1 MIKFAAFILL
11 LILFP
16 VSSIAGNEANPL
28 IRVGVLKFGT
38 VNWELDVLEH
48 HGLGEKYGVNVKVI
62 PLASK
67 NATSVAL
74 QGDAVDVIVTDWIWV
89 SRMRAD
95 GRTYTFFPYSMTVGS
110 LYVRPDAGIDS
121 LAKLQGKKL
130 GIAGGPVDKSWLL
143 LRAYA
148 QAKLGLRLAETV
160 EPTFAAPPLL
170 NQLMLRGD
178 IEAGLNFWH
187 YGARLE
193 AAGMRPLI
201 KVTDLIRGL
210 GIEAQVPLLGWVFDE
225 KWAQGHRAAVVNFLR
240 ASYAAKRLLAES
252 DSEWERLRPLT
263 KAEDDITL
271 YALRDAYRAGIPQR
285 FSDEEIKAADAV
297 FAILAREGGEK
308 LVGKSDALSKGTFW
322 TTVNLEGLTP

>member
-1 MIKFAAFILL
+1 MKKLAVIFILL
-11 LILFP
+11 FIFPATVILAAETP
-16 VSSIAGNEANPL
+16 PT

-38 VNWELDVLEH
+38 VNWELDVIKH
-48 HGLGEKYGVNVKVI
+48 HQLSEKYGVDLQVV

-67 NATSVAL
+67 NATSVAM
-74 QGDAVDVIVTDWIWV
+74 QGGAVDVIVTDWIWV

-95 GRTYTFFPYSMTVGS
+95 GRPYTFFPYSMTVGS
-110 LYVRPDAGIDS
+110 LYVRPDAGIDRLQQ
-121 LAKLQGKKL
+121 LAGKKL

-148 QAKLGLRLAETV
+148 QAKLGMQLAEMV
-160 EPTFAAPPLL
+160 EPSFAAPPLL

-178 IEAGLNFWH
+178 MDAVLNFWH

-201 KVTDLIRGL
+201 KVTDLMQGL
-210 GIEAQVPLLGWVFDE
+210 GIEASVPLLGWVFDE
-225 KWAQGHRAAVVNFLR
+225 TWAAKHQAAVVGFLR

-252 DSEWERLRPLT
+252 DTEWERLRPLT
-263 KAEDDITL
+263 KAEDDKTL
-271 YALRDAYRAGIPQR
+271 QALRDAYRAGIPQQ
-285 FSDEEIKAADAV
+285 FSSEEIDAAEAV

-308 LVGKSDALSKGTFW
+308 LAGKSKTLSAGTFW
-322 TTVNLEGLTP
+322 TEVAPEALLP